1 MKVYKIILPLLLLLS
16 GFNDKSKNVHI
27 KVSAQTTDAANETE
41 QNATGT
47 STRPKK
53 ITETTTKHTLPTQSS
68 TLSKYSP
75 SSIPKEPEVSKNHTE
90 PRHVNTIAETTRV
103 PKTTSRHDIR
113 MTTETLGPIRTDTPN
128 RTDTPTA
135 EPPEARQHSKLVT
148 ILIIVFVILLLAL
161 TFCLC
166 YIRMKLK
173 KDQFNLKRGDTS
185 GDDSSIPLKTIEM
198 PASKSDGEMK

>member
-16 GFNDKSKNVHI
+16 GFNDKSKNVCI
-27 KVSAQTTDAANETE
+27 KVAAQTTDAVNQTE
-41 QNATGT
+41 QNASAT
-47 STRPKK
+47 STRAEKIN
-53 ITETTTKHTLPTQSS
+53 ITETTTEHALPSQSS
-68 TLSKYSP
+68 TLPKYSP
-75 SSIPKEPEVSKNHTE
+75 FSIPTELEFPENHTE
-90 PRHVNTIAETTRV
+90 HRHVNMIAEPTQV
-103 PKTTSRHDIR
+103 PEMTSRHEIR
-113 MTTETLGPIRTDTPN
+113 MTRETLGPI

-135 EPPEARQHSKLVT
+135 EPPEARQHSNLVM

-166 YIRMKLK
+166 YIWMKLK

-185 GDDSSIPLKTIEM
+185 RDDSSIPLKTIEM

>member
-27 KVSAQTTDAANETE
+27 KVSAQTTDVVNQTE
-41 QNATGT
+41 QNVTGT
-47 STRPKK
+47 STTAEK
-53 ITETTTKHTLPTQSS
+53 INVTEITMERVLPLRASTLP
-68 TLSKYSP
+68 KYSP
-75 SSIPKEPEVSKNHTE
+75 SSVSTEPEVPENHTE
-90 PRHVNTIAETTRV
+90 HRHVKTVTETTQV
-103 PKTTSRHDIR
+103 PEMTSTHEIR
-113 MTTETLGPIRTDTPN
+113 MTRKTLGPIG
-128 RTDTPTA
+128 TDTPTA
-135 EPPEARQHSKLVT
+135 EPPEARQHSNLVT

-166 YIRMKLK
+166 YIWMKLK

-185 GDDSSIPLKTIEM
+185 RDDSSIPLKTIEM